1 MLQIPVS
8 NWNKNLENVF
18 LFIKNDFP
26 FLCILQL
33 TLQRVIKIITF
44 KVTLVGK
51 QENYR
56 KADLF
61 KAHYCVCKLK
71 GKNPVLDIEYLLS
84 KSIVCFF
91 TRNTNK
97 KVFLKELTRLVFCV
111 IFLF

>member
-1 MLQIPVS
+1 MNFSFSVQ
-8 NWNKNLENVF
+8 EF
-18 LFIKNDFP
+18 T
-26 FLCILQL
+26 ILS
-33 TLQRVIKIITF
+33 VVEIITF

-51 QENYR
+51 LENYR